1 MKIGVIGTRGFPNV
15 QGGLETHCME
25 LYPRIA
31 SQNDNM
37 VTIYR
42 RTPYLNSGN
51 RNVIYKNVRF
61 IDFRVP
67 KNKYLETFLH
77 SLFSTVHSLF
87 QGYDIIHFH
96 NGGPGFFIPL
106 MRLTKAK
113 IVLTYHNISYTQKKW
128 NSFAKTFLRLSERIS
143 ITNADFVIFISEVV
157 ESIIVKKYHIN
168 KYKLIYNGV
177 NIPVISSNK
186 EYIESLGLEKHK
198 YVLAVGR
205 YLEEKGFDYLIRAFT
220 KANIKDYKLVLVG
233 DTDYPTNY
241 SDKLKLFALE
251 NNIIL
256 TGFIKGEY
264 LNQIYSNARL
274 FIMPSFEEGLPIAL
288 LEAMSFKLDVLAS
301 DIPAHLQI
309 GLRVDDYFSVGNE
322 DALKKSMLTKLSI
335 FEERDYGEI
344 LTAKFMWDTIAK
356 ETNNVYK
363 EATL

>member
-1 MKIGVIGTRGFPNV
+1 
-15 QGGLETHCME
+15 
-25 LYPRIA
+25 
-31 SQNDNM
+31 
-37 VTIYR
+37 
-42 RTPYLNSGN
+42 
-51 RNVIYKNVRF
+51 
-61 IDFRVP
+61 
-67 KNKYLETFLH
+67 
-77 SLFSTVHSLF
+77 
-87 QGYDIIHFH
+87 
-96 NGGPGFFIPL
+96 

-220 KANIKDYKLVLVG
+220 KANIKEYKLVLVG